1 MLFPSNDVFWEQV
14 SDFLKKNLAPE
25 DYIAAPIEFNSRFD
39 NICLCSELSNSNW
52 TSYSWVV
59 LHKGRLAELDSR
71 VLDDLTKVLVP
82 VLANEVFVV
91 FSASQKIPQV
101 EANSPHMQSFW
112 SYVKDHMQAS
122 KTTLDKV
129 SQLKDMAKTF
139 VSNHIS
145 VGSSSDFQASIF
157 YNVKDIGSK
166 SRSEV
171 ELSSRFHT
179 KPIYVGDHTILC
191 RVLTKYLC
199 YVESRDISV
208 SPHLCLNGYWESWI
222 TQAMARIIEPGWTC
236 VDIGANCGYYSLLM
250 ADAVGSTG
258 NVLSVEPNPRLAGL
272 LKKSLA
278 VNGFNDRAKVSEKAV
293 SDSSGSTVDLFI
305 PNDYWGGGSICGN
318 GTETD
323 GNNIAVQTITLD
335 ELASDYPR
343 IDLIKIDAEGAEPEI
358 WEGMRQLVK
367 KNPGIKVIM
376 EFSPDRYKEP
386 KLFLEDILNQGFSL
400 AFVDS
405 DSRVKD
411 LSINDCLGL
420 DDRPFLDLFLQRK

>member
-14 SDFLKKNLAPE
+14 SDFLKKNIAIG
-25 DYIAAPIEFNSRFD
+25 DCIAAPVEFGSRFD
-39 NICLCSELSNSNW
+39 NCCLCSELSGSDW
-52 TSYSWVV
+52 ARSWVI
-59 LHKGRLAELDSR
+59 LHKGRLAELDCL
-71 VLDDLTKVLVP
+71 VLDELTKVLVP

-91 FSASQKIPQV
+91 FSGSQQLPQI
-101 EANSPHMQSFW
+101 EPDSPHMQSFW
-112 SYVKDHMQAS
+112 SYFKDNMQAS
-122 KTTLDKV
+122 KTTSDRV

-139 VSNHIS
+139 VSNHLS
-145 VGSSSDFQASIF
+145 ADSSPNFQASIF
-157 YNVKDIGSK
+157 HNVKDIGSK

-179 KPIYVGDHTILC
+179 KPIYIGDYTILC

-208 SPHLCLNGYWESWI
+208 TPHLCLNGYWESWI

-250 ADAVGSTG
+250 ADAVGPSG

-272 LKKSLA
+272 VKKSLA
-278 VNGFNDRAKVSEKAV
+278 VNGFSDRTKISETAV
-293 SDSSGSTVDLFI
+293 SDTSGNTVNLFI

-318 GTETD
+318 GTETN
-323 GNNIAVQTITLD
+323 GNNIEVQTVTFDDLTL
-335 ELASDYPR
+335 DYPR

-358 WEGMRQLVK
+358 WRGMSQSVK
-367 KNPGIKVIM
+367 KNPGIKLIM
-376 EFSPDRYKEP
+376 EFSPARYKEP
-386 KLFLEDILNQGFSL
+386 KLFLKEILDEGFSL
-400 AFVDS
+400 AFIDS
-405 DSRVKD
+405 DSRIKD